1 MKITDILNQR
11 GQTVFTVKIDS
22 SAIDAVGIMDK
33 NKVGAVIVLDKK
45 GSVAGILSE
54 RDVLYKC
61 YNSGVEL
68 KDQTVNNLMTGVE
81 DILIGKIDS
90 TAHDLMNV
98 MLYRKVRHLPVIENE
113 QIVGMLS
120 VEDIMKMML
129 DSYEN
134 ESHQLREYIKNPF
147 GVHIYEGNKKKSK
160 N

>member
-11 GQTVFTVKIDS
+11 GQTVFTVKVDS
-22 SAIDAVGIMDK
+22 PVIDAVTIMDK

-45 GSVAGILSE
+45 DNVAGILSE

-68 KDQTVNNLMTGVE
+68 KNQTVDKLMTGVE

-90 TAHDLMNV
+90 TPHDLMNV
-98 MLYRKVRHLPVIENE
+98 MLYRRIRHLPIIEKE
-113 QIVGMLS
+113 KIIGLLS

-134 ESHQLREYIKNPF
+134 ESHQLRKYIQNPF
-147 GVHIYEGNKKKSK
+147 GVHIYNGDKK
-160 N
+160 

>member
-1 MKITDILNQR
+1 MKITDILKQR

-22 SAIDAVGIMDK
+22 SAIDAVAIMDESK
-33 NKVGAVIVLDKK
+33 IGAVIVLDKK
-45 GSVAGILSE
+45 DNVAGILSE

-68 KDQTVNNLMTGVE
+68 KNQTVDKLMTGVE

-90 TAHDLMNV
+90 TPHDLMNV
-98 MLYRKVRHLPVIENE
+98 MLYRRIRHLPIIEKE
-113 QIVGMLS
+113 KIIGLLS

-134 ESHQLREYIKNPF
+134 ESHQLRKYIQNPF
-147 GVHIYEGNKKKSK
+147 GVHIYDDNKK
-160 N
+160 